1 MRVWLGCSWSFA
13 PPPIHE
19 GSPTCCS
26 ASMRESSLSCR
37 ARSDLAS
44 SPCSEPTPIE
54 LASPWLGRLTGRLE
68 GRQPAGWHGTASG
81 SSTPPPPRMP
91 SGGRGGVSGPATGA
105 RASEELWPVTV
116 RAQRTSC
123 RHRLAFRFC
132 CRLHTEGL
140 GDALLSRLTASA
152 LRPDGAIA
160 AGRVPVRGG
169 AAAGRLDV
177 GPAIATGQC
186 DRDAQRQQQR
196 ALRCSMLG

>member
-1 MRVWLGCSWSFA
+1 
-13 PPPIHE
+13 
-19 GSPTCCS
+19 
-26 ASMRESSLSCR
+26 MRESSLSCR

-105 RASEELWPVTV
+105 RASEELWPVTA

-132 CRLHTEGL
+132 CRLQPRIHAASLGSWLSAGL
-140 GDALLSRLTASA
+140 HCTARACASTARATPTRWRHRCWARACARRCCSRPSGR
-152 LRPDGAIA
+152 RPCDCNWAVRPRCA
-160 AGRVPVRGG
+160 AA
-169 AAAGRLDV
+169 AAAGT
-177 GPAIATGQC
+177 P
-186 DRDAQRQQQR
+186 
-196 ALRCSMLG
+196 M

>member
-1 MRVWLGCSWSFA
+1 
-13 PPPIHE
+13 
-19 GSPTCCS
+19 
-26 ASMRESSLSCR
+26 MRESSLSCR

-105 RASEELWPVTV
+105 RASEELWPVTA

-123 RHRLAFRFC
+123 RHRI
-132 CRLHTEGL
+132 L
-140 GDALLSRLTASA
+140 GS
-152 LRPDGAIA
+152 A
-160 AGRVPVRGG
+160 AGFIEGYMRPPWERRLAVRGLPPPDFDLRAPLPTRWRHRCWARACARWCCSRPSG
-169 AAAGRLDV
+169 RRPCDCNWAVRPRCAAAAAAGT
-177 GPAIATGQC
+177 P
-186 DRDAQRQQQR
+186 
-196 ALRCSMLG
+196 M

>member
-1 MRVWLGCSWSFA
+1 
-13 PPPIHE
+13 
-19 GSPTCCS
+19 
-26 ASMRESSLSCR
+26 MRESSLSCR

-44 SPCSEPTPIE
+44 SPCSEPTPIV

-105 RASEELWPVTV
+105 RASEELWPVTA

-132 CRLHTEGL
+132 CRLQPQGYMRPALGL
-140 GDALLSRLTASA
+140 WLSAGLLPVRA
-152 LRPDGAIA
+152 LRLRAPLPPDGAIA